1 MQSHSR
7 PFRIW
12 GFVASLAMAHF
23 CAVSSLRAET
33 GGAVP
38 STPLEPAEIETAAL
52 ARRITGTSQRVLIL
66 DIRSKA
72 EYDVSHLEGAV
83 WIAPETDVDSFIA
96 SMGPNARDA
105 YVVFY
110 CTLGLRSTEYAL
122 KTMDPLARIGAR
134 KVVVLKHG
142 ILGWAN
148 ANFKLVDSQGTT
160 RFVHPFNPESAAR
173 LTEPELARF
182 EPRK

>member
-1 MQSHSR
+1 MVHC
-7 PFRIW
+7 
-12 GFVASLAMAHF
+12 
-23 CAVSSLRAET
+23 CALSPLRAET
-33 GGAVP
+33 GGAVL

-66 DIRSKA
+66 DTRSKA
-72 EYDVSHLEGAV
+72 EYEVSHLEGAL
-83 WIAPETDVDSFIA
+83 WLAPETDIDSFIA
-96 SMGPNARDA
+96 KIGPNARDA

-110 CTLGLRSTEYAL
+110 CTMGLRSTEYAL
-122 KTMDPLARIGAR
+122 KAMDPLARIGAR

-148 ANFKLVDSQGTT
+148 ANFKLVDAQGTT
-160 RFVHPFNPESAAR
+160 RFVHTFNPESAAK

-182 EPRK
+182 EPRR